1 MHIGKAEVEIAL
13 FANGII
19 LYVKDSKYSNKNL
32 LNPISQFNKISG
44 YKINTHKK
52 KTVVFYL

>member
-19 LYVKDSKYSNKNL
+19 LYVKDSKNSNKNL
-32 LNPISQFNKISG
+32 LNPISQLNKISG
-44 YKINTHKK
+44 YKINTKK
-52 KTVVFYL
+52 PQ